1 MATTSGAQLRK
12 RYRLITRM
20 VIGITVLCLAL
31 AVWLARDW
39 AGTRARTALSATAE
53 ESLALQIEA
62 LGGVMEKYRLIPP
75 LLSRRD
81 DVRDYL
87 TDGTA
92 ADPDRLDVLLK
103 STSAASGA
111 RDIAIADNRGNVLA
125 SASGLV
131 ETDTVVRSGLA
142 ETVAQ
147 RRLGRAALRL
157 ADGSRAYAFASHIA
171 RLENPGQNIGMVL
184 VLVPFGAIEANWS
197 LSSHPIFVTDGRE
210 FVFLSNRPQWAA
222 RLWTASIAM
231 PDVEPLSYT
240 SGDFIRIPE
249 TGNRLFVE
257 AARTIPILGW
267 TMHAL
272 VDASPV
278 VTARRNAAWIAALA
292 VIVAGMLAL
301 FFAIRQEAASARA
314 RREKAQSMRL
324 ERLVRDRTAELSE
337 VNLALRQENDAR
349 RQTEKQLRETQDEL
363 VHAAKLAVIGQMS
376 ATLSHEYNQPL
387 AAIKTYAANAEKMIK
402 RGKYTAVPDV
412 LARIGQMVDR
422 MNALSKTLLTF
433 SRKPGTTLDTVPV
446 ETVIAE
452 ALILVGQKA
461 KKAGV
466 SVVTDIE
473 PGVTAHT
480 GRVRLSQIVVNLVG
494 NAVDALAGDDAAAPA
509 GSRIE
514 ISARSDGDRVQI
526 KIADNGP
533 GIDPE
538 VREKVFEPFF
548 TTKPVGS
555 GLGLGLSI
563 VDSVV
568 RDLRGS
574 VRIEQRDEGHG
585 ACFVIDIP
593 ATERQAE
600 AAE

>member
-1 MATTSGAQLRK
+1 MAATSGAQLRK
-12 RYRLITRM
+12 RYRLITRV

-39 AGTRARTALSATAE
+39 AGARARTALSATAE

-81 DVRDYL
+81 DVRAYL
-87 TDGTA
+87 TNGA
-92 ADPDRLDVLLK
+92 SVDPDRLDILLM

-131 ETDTVVRSGLA
+131 ETDTVIKSGLA

-171 RLENPGQNIGMVL
+171 GPDPGENIGMVL
-184 VLVPFGAIEANWS
+184 VLVPFWAIEANWS

-222 RLWTASIAM
+222 RPWMASDAA
-231 PDVEPLSYT
+231 PGVEPLSF
-240 SGDFIRIPE
+240 SAGDFVRVPE
-249 TGNRLFVE
+249 TGNSLFVE
-257 AARTIPILGW
+257 AARTIPMLGW

-292 VIVAGMLAL
+292 VIVAGMSAL
-301 FFAIRQEAASARA
+301 FFAIRQEASIARS

-324 ERLVRDRTAELSE
+324 ERLVRDRTAELSD
-337 VNLALRQENDAR
+337 VNMALRQENDAR

-387 AAIKTYAANAEKMIK
+387 AAIKTYAANAEKMIE
-402 RGKYTAVPDV
+402 RGKYAAVPDV

-473 PGVTAHT
+473 AGVTAHT

-514 ISARSDGDRVQI
+514 ISARRDGDRVRI
-526 KIADNGP
+526 VIADNGP

-538 VREKVFEPFF
+538 LREKVFEPFF

-574 VRIEQRDEGHG
+574 VRIEQHDEGNG
-585 ACFVIDIP
+585 ACFVIDLP